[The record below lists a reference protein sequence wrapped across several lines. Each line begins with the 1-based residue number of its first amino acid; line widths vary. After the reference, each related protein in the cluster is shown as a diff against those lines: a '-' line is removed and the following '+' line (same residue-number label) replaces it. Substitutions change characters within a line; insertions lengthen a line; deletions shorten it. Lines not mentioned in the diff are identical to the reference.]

1 MKKILITRQ
10 PQQNQALINYLEK
23 NNCQIFCE
31 ALFKIEEI
39 FSENDSVKFYNQ
51 KIIGVILTSQNA
63 IASFK
68 KFYDK
73 YQISKANGSGKI
85 DFKIFAVGKKT
96 AKKLNDLGF
105 EYIIYPQIYSAKNL
119 AKIVKKNL
127 DDKSGLIL
135 YFRGEVISYDLKKS
149 LIKSGFN
156 CQEIISYR
164 TIFVEKFS
172 QSLIKN
178 IENFGY
184 DEIVIFSMKSLEL
197 FFLLAKKHNLLEYFA
212 KSSLIVFSQQIVNRA
227 EELTKQN
234 FKFKKIEKF
243 SDNIILKN
251 FYE

>member
-1 MKKILITRQ
+1 M
-10 PQQNQALINYLEK
+10 
-23 NNCQIFCE
+23 
-31 ALFKIEEI
+31 
-39 FSENDSVKFYNQ
+39 
-51 KIIGVILTSQNA
+51 
-63 IASFK
+63 
-68 KFYDK
+68 
-73 YQISKANGSGKI
+73 
-85 DFKIFAVGKKT
+85 GKKT
-96 AKKLNDLGF
+96 AKKLSDLGF

-184 DEIVIFSMKSLEL
+184 DEIVIFSMNSLEL

>member
-1 MKKILITRQ
+1 M
-10 PQQNQALINYLEK
+10 
-23 NNCQIFCE
+23 
-31 ALFKIEEI
+31 
-39 FSENDSVKFYNQ
+39 
-51 KIIGVILTSQNA
+51 
-63 IASFK
+63 
-68 KFYDK
+68 
-73 YQISKANGSGKI
+73 
-85 DFKIFAVGKKT
+85 
-96 AKKLNDLGF
+96 
-105 EYIIYPQIYSAKNL
+105 
-119 AKIVKKNL
+119 
-127 DDKSGLIL
+127 
-135 YFRGEVISYDLKKS
+135 ISYDLKKS